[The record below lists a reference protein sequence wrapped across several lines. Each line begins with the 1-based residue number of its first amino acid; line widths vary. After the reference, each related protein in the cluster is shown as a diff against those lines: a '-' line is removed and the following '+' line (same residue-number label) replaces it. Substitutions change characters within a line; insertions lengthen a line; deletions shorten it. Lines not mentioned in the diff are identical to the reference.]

1 MCLFS
6 GSFLGVDQYEDL
18 HAPNS
23 AKFEKT
29 ICLLERAPQDHMVGG
44 ASDNQQFLEVVTVI
58 LGSDLPIAWKAERAE
73 YDAAYA
79 LVLEAEAKAEAED
92 KVGLRRSLHPPP
104 PSIALLHVRFC
115 RAHLKL
121 LATHLFVGR
130 PAVTLGSPRAAMG
143 LRRLK
148 NGRRR
153 PRLQRPLLS
162 LRRRSRINRARMRA
176 VRNLLLKKVHRQ
188 LPRRR
193 WVVAPPL
200 DLGIQG
206 YRDIGI

>member
-1 MCLFS
+1 M
-6 GSFLGVDQYEDL
+6 GVDQYEDL

-23 AKFEKT
+23 AKFAKT
-29 ICLLERAPQDHMVGG
+29 MGLLERAPQDHMVCG
-44 ASDNQQFLEVVTVI
+44 ASDNPQFLEAVTVI

-79 LVLEAEAKAEAED
+79 LVLEAEANAEAAV
-92 KVGLRRSLHPPP
+92 KVGLRRSLHPPH
-104 PSIALLHVRFC
+104 PSIAMLHVRFC

-121 LATHLFVGR
+121 FASHLFVDR
-130 PAVTLGSPRAAMG
+130 PAVILGSPCAAMG
-143 LRRLK
+143 VRRLK
-148 NGRRR
+148 SGRRR

-162 LRRRSRINRARMRA
+162 LRRRSRRNRARMRA

-193 WVVAPPL
+193 WVVAPP
-200 DLGIQG
+200 GI
-206 YRDIGI
+206 